1 MAKLYRRCAMI
12 TLSATL
18 VAMVPVTADARTP
31 APGKA
36 RPKKKQKT
44 KDTEKAPSVPEPVA
58 TPPEEPRPWAE
69 GVSPERQES
78 ALAMFSSGNAKFVE
92 GNYAE
97 ALKIYREALVAW
109 DHPSIRLNIAVCLI
123 NLEQPL
129 AAAENLEA
137 ALAYGR
143 APFDDDTYA
152 QALTYEKLLAGQLA
166 RLRISCAEPGAE
178 VLLDGKR
185 LFTAPGEQ
193 EVRIVPGTH
202 QLVASKP
209 GLVSATES
217 INVAPGR
224 VETARLTLVAIE
236 KLVQTRRWPT
246 WKPWTVLG
254 VGAGLALVGVPF
266 QLAARSNF
274 SEFDAAVAMCTA
286 TTGCLPGEL
295 PSRIT
300 DLEGRARNE
309 NIAAVALFALGGA
322 TVAVGVTMLILNQ
335 PRAVP
340 KERRGREST
349 LGSALEVSPILGGRR
364 HGIRASI
371 TF

>member
-1 MAKLYRRCAMI
+1 MAKLYRRCAMM
-12 TLSATL
+12 TLSAIL
-18 VAMVPVTADARTP
+18 VTMVPVTADARKP

-36 RPKKKQKT
+36 RAKKKEQ
-44 KDTEKAPSVPEPVA
+44 ARPAAEPVA
-58 TPPEEPRPWAE
+58 PEPPPVEPRPWAE

-78 ALAMFSSGNAKFVE
+78 ALAQFSLGNAKFVE

-97 ALKIYREALVAW
+97 ALTIYREALVAW

-143 APFDDDTYA
+143 APFDDEAYA
-152 QALTYEKLLAGQLA
+152 QALTYDKLLAGQLA
-166 RLRISCAEPGAE
+166 RLRIACAEPGAE

-185 LFTAPGEQ
+185 LFTAPGEH
-193 EVRIVPGTH
+193 EVRITPGTH
-202 QLVASKP
+202 QLVATKR

-217 INVAPGR
+217 ITVAPGR
-224 VETARLTLVAIE
+224 VETARLTLLPIE
-236 KLVQTRRWPT
+236 KLIETRRWPT
-246 WKPWTVLG
+246 WKPWTVMG

-274 SEFDAAVAMCTA
+274 ADFDAGVAMCAA
-286 TTGCLPGEL
+286 TTGCQPGEL
-295 PSRIT
+295 PSRIA
-300 DLEGRARNE
+300 DLEGRAQNE
-309 NIAAVALFALGGA
+309 NRAAVALFALGGA
-322 TVAVGVTMLILNQ
+322 TVAIGITMLILNQ

-340 KERRGREST
+340 KERRGKEST
-349 LGSALEVSPILGGRR
+349 LGSQLEVSPILGAGT
-364 HGIRASI
+364 HGIRARI